1 MVQTKAEAM
10 ASQMQGLTDAI
21 ADLNKNLTKKIDDHH
36 ADLGNRIGDVT
47 VQIQTLEKKFD
58 DDIHALKVANAGI
71 SKRIDT
77 VVQNTH
83 DRIEEVRLETGKRLD
98 DLENDEQYKNAV
110 ATIDIQR
117 KKIVSLEKSCHRG
130 LQHGRSY
137 NVEIDGLPVN
147 IGDDPDQLEEAA
159 LKLFSAINVD
169 IEDYEIDTIH
179 RLNSKRS
186 PKPVIVRFVSRK
198 TVRAL
203 HDNKNKLKYLA
214 DLNLDIAG
222 LNDES
227 KIFIRASQCSYY
239 KNLSYNCRMLKREGL
254 VSRVFTGKDGRVSIK
269 RQDGSHLNVTHE
281 SELVSNF
288 PDFDRFD
295 FSYDEHEVEEHED

>member
-10 ASQMQGLTDAI
+10 TTQMEGLTNAI
-21 ADLNKNLTKKIDDHH
+21 AELNKNLTQKIDSHH

-58 DDIHALKVANAGI
+58 DDIQALKVANATV

-77 VVQNTH
+77 LVQNTH

-159 LKLFSAINVD
+159 LKLFSAINVE

-179 RLNSKRS
+179 RLNSKKS
-186 PKPVIVRFVSRK
+186 PKPTIVRFVSRK
-198 TVRAL
+198 TVRASCMTTRA
-203 HDNKNKLKYLA
+203 N
-214 DLNLDIAG
+214 LNILLTLIWTSLG
-222 LNDES
+222 LMTKVRYSYEQAS
-227 KIFIRASQCSYY
+227 VHTIRIFLIIVVC
-239 KNLSYNCRMLKREGL
+239 
-254 VSRVFTGKDGRVSIK
+254 
-269 RQDGSHLNVTHE
+269 LNVRDLSQE
-281 SELVSNF
+281 SSPGKMVACPSKNMMD
-288 PDFDRFD
+288 PI
-295 FSYDEHEVEEHED
+295 

>member
-10 ASQMQGLTDAI
+10 TTQMEGLTNAI
-21 ADLNKNLTKKIDDHH
+21 AELNKNLTQKIDSHH

-58 DDIHALKVANAGI
+58 DDIQALKVANATV

-77 VVQNTH
+77 LVQNTH

-147 IGDDPDQLEEAA
+147 IGDDPDQLQEAA
-159 LKLFSAINVD
+159 LKLFSAINVE

-179 RLNSKRS
+179 RLNSKKS
-186 PKPVIVRFVSRK
+186 PKPTIVRFVSRK

-203 HDNKNKLKYLA
+203 HDNKSKLKYLA

-222 LNDES
+222 LNDQS

-239 KNLSYNCRMLKREGL
+239 KNLSYNCRVLKREGL

-269 RQDGSHLNVTHE
+269 RHDGSHLSVTHE
-281 SELVSNF
+281 LDLTSNF
-288 PDFDRFD
+288 PDFGRFN
-295 FSYDEHEVEEHED
+295 FGYDEHEVEDHED